1 MDRVPSRDHLEQV
14 VRPVVERHGID
25 LEEVHVA
32 PVGRRSLVR
41 VVVDKDGGV
50 TLDELADVTR
60 LVSTELDGDDVMEDS
75 PYTLEVT
82 SPGVDRPLTLPRHW
96 RRNAGRL
103 VQILQADGT
112 TLTGRIVSAG
122 EAEAVLEAGGEHRS
136 VAYTGVRRARVQV
149 EFSKPDR
156 DSRGAEEG

>member
-1 MDRVPSRDHLEQV
+1 MDRVPSRDHLQQV
-14 VRPVVERHGID
+14 LRPVVEPQGMD

-41 VVVDKDGGV
+41 VVIDKDGGI

-60 LVSTELDGDDVMEDS
+60 VVSTALDGDDVMADS

-96 RRNAGRL
+96 RRNTGRL
-103 VQILQADGT
+103 VQILLADGT
-112 TLTGRIVSAG
+112 TLTGRIVQAG
-122 EAEAVLEAGGEHRS
+122 EADAVLEAGGEQRA
-136 VAYTGVRRARVQV
+136 VAYADVRRARVQV
-149 EFSKPDR
+149 EFSRPDR
-156 DSRGAEEG
+156 TSRDAEEG